1 MESYPQLSHS
11 IQYNASLHLDKNII
25 TSIRHSLGHDSLREL
40 YLLENKIRE
49 FPFHFVPKNLTHLD
63 LRINLLEVLDD
74 QVIEFFRDREGSV
87 KRNIELSGN
96 PWNCECR
103 SKSFLK
109 FLRLKEPQEY
119 NAVLKRCN
127 IVLSG
132 TCPQACICCLDNS
145 TLPSLIIDCRF
156 KGLKAIPPLPTP
168 RLGQSYLYFEGNY
181 LEALPPH
188 SLPGYANVGHLYLA
202 NNRLTTIEELPE
214 NITTLD
220 IRSNSISVLNRQMQ
234 DYFHHRI
241 AASTRLKLF
250 LHGNPWACTCE
261 NLDFLHFVKTQ
272 SPYIENVTDLNC
284 EDMTK
289 LLIATD
295 GIDLCPSGLVHYVT
309 VAMSLMLVVSTIN
322 LAIYFKQ
329 PLLIWLYEHNVLM
342 SLASQRELDS
352 LKKFDAFLSFT
363 HKDEALIEEF
373 VDRLESGS
381 HCFRLCFYLRDWLAG
396 ESIPLCISQSVN
408 DSKRTII
415 LMTNNFL
422 KSTWG
427 RLEFRIA
434 LHAIIQDRCKR
445 LIVVL
450 YPEVKSFDDLDSELK
465 TYMVMNT
472 YLRRDD
478 PNFWNKLMYAMPHC
492 KVRREPDPEA
502 IELSVLNGNA

>member
-1 MESYPQLSHS
+1 MF
-11 IQYNASLHLDKNII
+11 
-25 TSIRHSLGHDSLREL
+25 DSL
-40 YLLENKIRE
+40 
-49 FPFHFVPKNLTHLD
+49 KNLRSLFIDYAIVED
-63 LRINLLEVLDD
+63 L
-74 QVIEFFRDREGSV
+74 
-87 KRNIELSGN
+87 
-96 PWNCECR
+96 
-103 SKSFLK
+103 SFLRSETLQNSLVDVTLDVK
-109 FLRLKEPQEY
+109 QTVDMKYFE
-119 NAVLKRCN
+119 
-127 IVLSG
+127 G

-295 GIDLCPSGLVHYVT
+295 GIDLCPSGLVHY
-309 VAMSLMLVVSTIN
+309 
-322 LAIYFKQ
+322 